1 MSRLEGASVED
12 CERLRD
18 GVGAMQSEARESE
31 DYDHDL
37 MVAAVH
43 SRQFLGSACG
53 WKYYPTEEGEY
64 TEETPEE
71 VHSTIDEIEDNIV
84 ETIPDALVRD
94 DISFNEEATL
104 ENKKRIA
111 VSQAA
116 DAKESLNEVT
126 DEELDTTERNPKG
139 PETVVCKY
147 SDPEKK
153 RECIERRT
161 NNYDD
166 VNWTGVTN

>member
-1 MSRLEGASVED
+1 MSRLEGASVDD

-18 GVGAMQSEARESE
+18 DVGAMRSEIRESE
-31 DYDHDL
+31 DYDHEL
-37 MVAAVH
+37 LVAATKSH
-43 SRQFLGSACG
+43 EFLMSACG
-53 WKYYPTEEGEY
+53 LGYYPTEDGEY
-64 TEETPEE
+64 TTDKPEE
-71 VHSTIDEIEDNIV
+71 IHSTIDEMEDSIV

-94 DISFNEEATL
+94 DISFNEEAAL

-139 PETVVCKY
+139 PETIVCKY
-147 SDPEKK
+147 SDPDKK